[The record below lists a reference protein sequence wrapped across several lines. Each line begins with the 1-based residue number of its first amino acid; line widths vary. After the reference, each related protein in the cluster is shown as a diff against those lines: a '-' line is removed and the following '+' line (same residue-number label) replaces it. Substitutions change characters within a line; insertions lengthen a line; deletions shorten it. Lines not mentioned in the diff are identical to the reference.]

1 MKWFM
6 KRCHAAFVPE
16 HVPPATLA
24 NNASPLVILA
34 VLHEEL
40 TKRGDRVYT
49 QVSQLTNGDYAKDE
63 NGQTSAADSDRREIG
78 LPAWLQDDESRRYRG
93 SSQGPGGERLL
104 LLQDER

>member
-6 KRCHAAFVPE
+6 KRCHVAFVPE

-40 TKRGDRVYT
+40 TKRGDGVYT
-49 QVSQLTNGDYAKDE
+49 KVSQLTNKDCAQDE
-63 NGQTSAADSDRREIG
+63 IGEASAADSHSREVGVPTWVQGDKPRRH
-78 LPAWLQDDESRRYRG
+78 R
-93 SSQGPGGERLL
+93 
-104 LLQDER
+104 

>member
-6 KRCHAAFVPE
+6 KRCHVAFVLE

-40 TKRGDRVYT
+40 TKRGDGV
-49 QVSQLTNGDYAKDE
+49 
-63 NGQTSAADSDRREIG
+63 
-78 LPAWLQDDESRRYRG
+78 
-93 SSQGPGGERLL
+93 
-104 LLQDER
+104 

>member
-1 MKWFM
+1 MFM
-6 KRCHAAFVPE
+6 KRCHVAFVPE

-49 QVSQLTNGDYAKDE
+49 QVSQLTNGSLVLKPAAPWSAFVNRWRFGFDRARPWNLRAKVYLE
-63 NGQTSAADSDRREIG
+63 VYIS
-78 LPAWLQDDESRRYRG
+78 
-93 SSQGPGGERLL
+93 
-104 LLQDER
+104 

>member
-1 MKWFM
+1 MFM
-6 KRCHAAFVPE
+6 KRCHVAFVPE

-49 QVSQLTNGDYAKDE
+49 QVSQLTNGD
-63 NGQTSAADSDRREIG
+63 
-78 LPAWLQDDESRRYRG
+78 
-93 SSQGPGGERLL
+93 
-104 LLQDER
+104 